1 MLAVNKER
9 NKMTTENTK
18 TKEAPKTL
26 FGFAWDA
33 IKGFITINR
42 NQMKVIKSDL
52 ETINET
58 VTSSGLEPMELE
70 SYIKLKFDKLI
81 GSKYNGYNLTGE
93 GGSIRNVT
101 PSIQAVHDNLDKFIR
116 TLDDAVILD
125 GQVYLP
131 DSNDNYKKPVLTFTV
146 RADKNNGMSKDDV
159 QQFIND
165 EIAKATSE
173 TEAVLTETDN
183 EVINQ

>member
-1 MLAVNKER
+1 MSN
-9 NKMTTENTK
+9 NNENTK
-18 TKEAPKTL
+18 TKADPKTL
-26 FGFAWDA
+26 FGYTWDA
-33 IKGFITINR
+33 VKGLVTINR

-58 VTSSGLEPMELE
+58 VVASGLPVMELE
-70 SYIKLKFDKLI
+70 SYIKVKFDKLI
-81 GSKYNGYNLTGE
+81 GSKYKGYKLTGD

-101 PSIQAVHDNLDKFIR
+101 PSIQAVHDELDKFIR
-116 TLDDAVILD
+116 TLDDAVVLD

-159 QQFIND
+159 QQSINK
-165 EIAKATSE
+165 EIAKAISE
-173 TEAVLTETDN
+173 TETVLTETDN

>member
-1 MLAVNKER
+1 MNK
-9 NKMTTENTK
+9 TENTK
-18 TKEAPKTL
+18 TKAEPKSL
-26 FGFAWDA
+26 FGYVWDSV
-33 IKGFITINR
+33 KGQITINR

-58 VTSSGLEPMELE
+58 VTDAGLPSMEIE
-70 SYIKLKFDKLI
+70 TYIENKFKKLI
-81 GSKYNGYNLTGE
+81 GSKYKGYNLTGE

-101 PSIQAVHDNLDKFIR
+101 PSIQAVHDKLDKFVR

-131 DSNDNYKKPVLTFTV
+131 DSKGDYKKPSLTFTV

-159 QQFIND
+159 QQSINK

-173 TEAVLTETDN
+173 TETVLTETDN

>member
-1 MLAVNKER
+1 MLAVEKER
-9 NKMTTENTK
+9 NKMNTENTK

-26 FGFAWDA
+26 LGFAWDS
-33 IKGFITINR
+33 IKGLVTVNR

-58 VTSSGLEPMELE
+58 VTGAGLEPMELE
-70 SYIKLKFDKLI
+70 AYIENKFKKLI
-81 GSKYNGYNLTGE
+81 GSKYKGYNLTGE

-101 PSIQAVHDNLDKFIR
+101 PSIQAVHDNLDKFVR
-116 TLDDAVILD
+116 SLPDAVVVD

-131 DSNDNYKKPVLTFTV
+131 DSNGNYKKPVLTFTV

-159 QQFIND
+159 QQFINN

-173 TEAVLTETDN
+173 TETVLTETDN

>member
-1 MLAVNKER
+1 MSN
-9 NKMTTENTK
+9 NNENTK
-18 TKEAPKTL
+18 TKADPKSL
-26 FGFAWDA
+26 FGYLWDA
-33 IKGFITINR
+33 VTGKITINR

-58 VTSSGLEPMELE
+58 VTDAGLEPMVLDV
-70 SYIKLKFDKLI
+70 YIDNKFTKLI
-81 GSKYNGYNLTGE
+81 GTKYKGYTLTGE

-101 PSIQAVHDNLDKFIR
+101 PSIQAVHDKLDKFVR

-131 DSNDNYKKPVLTFTV
+131 DSNGNYKKPVLTFTV

-159 QQFIND
+159 QQFINN
-165 EIAKATSE
+165 EIAKAKSE
-173 TEAVLTETDN
+173 TETVLSETDN